1 MIRVRIL
8 CQPMPMPEQ
17 LPHITI
23 FWTGCPHAWN
33 SLAWLPQPSHEKEKG
48 AALKGR
54 NCTRL
59 RLRMADG
66 P

>member
-1 MIRVRIL
+1 MIRVLIL
-8 CQPMPMPEQ
+8 HQPMPEQ
-17 LPHITI
+17 LPQITI
-23 FWTGCPHAWN
+23 FWTGCPHARN
-33 SLAWLPQPSHEKEKG
+33 CLAWLPQSSHEKEKG